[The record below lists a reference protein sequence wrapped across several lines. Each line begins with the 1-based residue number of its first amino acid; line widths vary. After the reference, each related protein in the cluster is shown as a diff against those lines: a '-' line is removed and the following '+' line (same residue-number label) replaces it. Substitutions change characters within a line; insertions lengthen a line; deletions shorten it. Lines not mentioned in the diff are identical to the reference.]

1 MLPTNSVI
9 CWWNADLHKGQHQPA
24 LSILVA
30 NFTVMPYN
38 INLLP
43 VHPHACH
50 VICIL
55 NVLTVLSVCQH
66 LHITMNLYLYK
77 GTQTSHAPSGI
88 RTHNPSTCHGHG
100 SHQYDVH
107 HQKSDYITRRV
118 IWLTWSNMWYDW
130 HGQKSDM
137 TYMVKH
143 VIWFTWSKEWYDVHC
158 QKSDMID
165 ISRKGDIS
173 FI

>member
-1 MLPTNSVI
+1 MIYLTKRVI
-9 CWWNADLHKGQHQPA
+9 WFVSKCMYF
-24 LSILVA
+24 ILIL
-30 NFTVMPYN
+30 TTIQL
-38 INLLP
+38 IN
-43 VHPHACH
+43 
-50 VICIL
+50 
-55 NVLTVLSVCQH
+55 N
-66 LHITMNLYLYK
+66 TMNLYLYK

-137 TYMVKH
+137 TYMVKR
-143 VIWFTWSKEWYDVHC
+143 VIWRTWSNMWFDLHG
-158 QKSDMID
+158 QKSDMTYIVKRV
-165 ISRKGDIS
+165 IWLTSAGRVIYHLYNQNSAIIYITKRFTRNVIW
-173 FI
+173 FK